1 MHARPDIQI
10 REGGRVDFTNPKAT
24 FIAMATTPQWLWA
37 RHRFANEVRDCAP
50 WVWSIAMHLCVQV
63 QGAHLIRRRSEICS

>member
-24 FIAMATTPQWLWA
+24 FIAMATTPQ
-37 RHRFANEVRDCAP
+37 
-50 WVWSIAMHLCVQV
+50 
-63 QGAHLIRRRSEICS
+63 